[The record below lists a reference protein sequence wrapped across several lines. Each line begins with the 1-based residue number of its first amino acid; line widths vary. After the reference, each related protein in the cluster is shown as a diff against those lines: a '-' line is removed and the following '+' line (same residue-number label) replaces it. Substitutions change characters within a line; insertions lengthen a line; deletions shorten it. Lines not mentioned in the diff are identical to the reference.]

1 MKIVQ
6 HWLGVM
12 LDARS
17 FRATPAQL
25 GDENAPDMHDADK
38 RRQYFFGRYWSTH
51 VKNNS
56 TPDQPCEH
64 ECTRAAI
71 EGFDDDLRQAFERL
85 TAVLIASTHPLDVDE
100 GDDGWWELPAVYAEI
115 EDPTERAQMMRDDV
129 NAWIQASGIWVYANT
144 GTWDRI
150 DELKGIGEYDF
161 VLINLINFMYAFKER
176 PDLLTDAS
184 IERLIIKRWDQ
195 QEPTAMERFK
205 ELALRVPAGWSRSNV
220 PFSGQDYE
228 RELWFS

>member
-1 MKIVQ
+1 MSLRRATSLCVASLAFALFAQATGAHARPMIELGPLSAADCRKPSVMAKSVDEARQRFGCRQMKVVQ

-17 FRATPAQL
+17 FRATPVQL

-71 EGFDDDLRQAFERL
+71 E
-85 TAVLIASTHPLDVDE
+85 
-100 GDDGWWELPAVYAEI
+100 
-115 EDPTERAQMMRDDV
+115 
-129 NAWIQASGIWVYANT
+129 
-144 GTWDRI
+144 
-150 DELKGIGEYDF
+150 
-161 VLINLINFMYAFKER
+161 
-176 PDLLTDAS
+176 
-184 IERLIIKRWDQ
+184 
-195 QEPTAMERFK
+195 
-205 ELALRVPAGWSRSNV
+205 
-220 PFSGQDYE
+220 
-228 RELWFS
+228 